1 MVGIKAVVF
10 DFIGTLCE
18 LVNYSLDEA
27 HEKMFASLVSNGYE
41 LDHESFFKAYSEAH
55 QKYREIRYEQLVEVA
70 NAVWISEALNSLGH
84 KTFPEDEGIKTAVN
98 AFFADYLTALK
109 LRPSAR
115 STMEKLCQEY
125 KLGLISN
132 YTHTPLIYA
141 ALRKLQIDEFLDVVA
156 VSEAVGWRK
165 PSARIFRE
173 VLKRLCVRAEEA
185 VFVGDTPLEDILG
198 AKRVGMHT
206 VFIPSQF
213 KSLADLENASL
224 QPDYVVE
231 SLSDVPAI
239 VNRIKTRC

>member
-1 MVGIKAVVF
+1 MANIKAIVF

-18 LVNYSLDEA
+18 LVSYSLEEA
-27 HEKMFASLVSNGYE
+27 EERMFASLVRDGYN

-70 NAVWISEALNSLGH
+70 NAVWISEALNALG
-84 KTFPEDEGIKTAVN
+84 TTTSPEDEGIKTAVN
-98 AFFADYLTALK
+98 AFFEDYLAALK

-115 STMEKLCQEY
+115 STLEQLRQEY

-132 YTHTPLIYA
+132 YTHAPLIYA
-141 ALRKLQIDEFLDVVA
+141 ALRELQIDGFFDVVV

-173 VLKRLCVRAEEA
+173 ALKRLCVRAEEV

-198 AKRVGMHT
+198 AKRIGMHT

-224 QPDYVVE
+224 HPDYVIE
-231 SLSDVPAI
+231 SLSEVPT
-239 VNRIKTRC
+239 VLDRMMMRC

>member
-1 MVGIKAVVF
+1 MADVKAIVF

-18 LVNYSLDEA
+18 LVSYSLEEA
-27 HEKMFASLVSNGYE
+27 EEKMFASLVRNGYN
-41 LDHESFFKAYSEAH
+41 LDHESFFRAYGEAH

-84 KTFPEDEGIKTAVN
+84 KTSPEDEGIKTAVN
-98 AFFADYLTALK
+98 AFFEHYLTALR
-109 LRPSAR
+109 LRPSAG
-115 STMEKLCQEY
+115 STLEQLGQEY

-132 YTHTPLIYA
+132 YTYAPLIYA
-141 ALRKLQIDEFLDVVA
+141 ALRELQIDGFFDVVV

-165 PSARIFRE
+165 PSPRIFRE
-173 VLKRLCVRAEEA
+173 VLRRLRLRADEV

-213 KSLADLENASL
+213 KTLADLENAPL
-224 QPDYVVE
+224 QPDYVIT
-231 SLSDVPAI
+231 SLRDVPVI
-239 VNRIKTRC
+239 LNRINTRC